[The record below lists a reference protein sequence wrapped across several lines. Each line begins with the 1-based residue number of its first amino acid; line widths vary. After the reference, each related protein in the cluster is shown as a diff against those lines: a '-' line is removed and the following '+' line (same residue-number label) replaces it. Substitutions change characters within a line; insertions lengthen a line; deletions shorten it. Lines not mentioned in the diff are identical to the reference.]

1 MIYTDRGTGSR
12 MGVTVYG
19 PKLSDIPNGYYM
31 VGMSAVP
38 ATNAAGNKQMLFLV
52 DPESDS
58 SAIVNPIGF
67 HLIWNDAGSGGDM
80 DGSFWSVQCPV
91 PYVALGDV
99 AVGSHNS
106 PSEELRKKFACIHF
120 KYIFTAQLGSLI
132 WNDGG
137 SGADSDVSLWETE
150 NIPNSSGKGLVG
162 FFKANNQYSKP
173 NVQVFGIPAIG
184 S

>member
-1 MIYTDRGTGSR
+1 MIYTDRGTGAR

-80 DGSFWSVQCPV
+80 DGSFWSAQCPV

-162 FFKANNQYSKP
+162 FFKANTQYSKP
-173 NVQVFGIPAIG
+173 NVQVFVIPAIG